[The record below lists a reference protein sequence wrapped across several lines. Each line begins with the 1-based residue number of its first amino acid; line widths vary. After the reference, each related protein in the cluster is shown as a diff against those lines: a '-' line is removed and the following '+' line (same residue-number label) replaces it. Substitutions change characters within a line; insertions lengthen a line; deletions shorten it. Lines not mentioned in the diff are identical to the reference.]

1 MRGIHEEAY
10 LICPKS
16 CDGACM
22 PQTLTELA
30 SMWTDVESTIGHREH
45 WRLLTIRDARLFDEA
60 AGPANLHLGIR

>member
-1 MRGIHEEAY
+1 MRGIHEGAHIVC
-10 LICPKS
+10 LKS

-22 PQTLTELA
+22 QTLIDLE
-30 SMWTDVESTIGHREH
+30 SMWTHVENTIGHREH